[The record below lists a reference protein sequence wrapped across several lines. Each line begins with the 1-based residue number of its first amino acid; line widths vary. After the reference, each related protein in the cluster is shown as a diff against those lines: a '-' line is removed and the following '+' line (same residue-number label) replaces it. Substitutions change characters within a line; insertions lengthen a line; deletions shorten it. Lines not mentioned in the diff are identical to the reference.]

1 MKLLPSILA
10 LSLSVLVAACSE
22 ESPKQVTESKATPS
36 VETPASAPDQVA
48 SIPANQLGDL
58 KKQQT
63 ELKPEYDRQ
72 RAAWIAVRDPY
83 RAKVKERDAA
93 KAANDTLKADTLS
106 KELSQLK
113 PAYIAARG
121 SWNKISKQWK
131 DLEKKVKAAS

>member
-36 VETPASAPDQVA
+36 VETPAAAPDQVA
-48 SIPANQLGDL
+48 SIPASQLSDL

-63 ELKPEYDRQ
+63 ALKPEYDRQ
-72 RAAWIAVRDPY
+72 RMAWIAVRDPY

-93 KAANDTLKADTLS
+93 KAANDTLKADALG
-106 KELSQLK
+106 KELEQLR
-113 PAYIAARG
+113 PAYTSARD
-121 SWNKISKQWK
+121 SWNKISTQWK
-131 DLEKKVKAAS
+131 DLQKKVKAAS